1 MSSPTAF
8 GLTAGSREDHARLGA
23 ELAHLGYGEA
33 WCNDT
38 RHGDGL
44 RTLAEVAG
52 GAPHLRVGVGVVA
65 FSEHSP
71 AAVAERVRG
80 CAVTPERLIVGV
92 GSGASASLALVR
104 DGVAELRRLL
114 PEHRIGVA
122 AVGPRMAR
130 LAGELA
136 DAVVAN
142 WAVPE
147 RLRFVRDRVAEGA
160 ATAGRPP
167 PRLVAYVRTA
177 VGAGAVERLRR
188 EQARYA
194 GFGRHYARAFAA
206 QRDELIGVAVEYG
219 DAAEV
224 AAALARY
231 RGAVDTVVVRGLPAT
246 DDVDAWLEVARAA
259 SPVTAAW

>member
-8 GLTAGSREDHARLGA
+8 GLTAASRHGHARLGA
-23 ELAHLGYGEA
+23 ELARLGYGEA

-38 RHGDGL
+38 RRGDGL
-44 RTLAEVAG
+44 ATLAELA
-52 GAPHLRVGVGVVA
+52 AEAAELPVGVGVIA
-65 FSEHSP
+65 LSEHAP
-71 AAVAERVRG
+71 ARVAERVLG
-80 CAVTPERLIVGV
+80 CGIRPDLLTVGV

-104 DGVAELRRLL
+104 DGVAGLRRLL
-114 PEHRIGVA
+114 PGHRIGVA

-130 LAGELA
+130 LAGEVA

-142 WAVPE
+142 WALPE

-177 VGAGAVERLRR
+177 VGPGAGKRLRQ

-194 GFGRHYARAFAA
+194 GFGPHYARAFAA
-206 QRDELIGVAVEYG
+206 QPDEPIGVAVESG
-219 DAAEV
+219 DATEV
-224 AAALARY
+224 AAGLARY
-231 RGAVDTVVVRGLPAT
+231 REVADTVVVRGLPAT
-246 DDVDAWLEVARAA
+246 DDVDAWLAVARAA
-259 SPVTAAW
+259 SPRTAAW